1 MTLPLTY
8 EENPVGDGVLL
19 SAVKIFDFA
28 NSTYARLAQE
38 SELAMLDWLQ
48 ATVTSRVNIN
58 TYVCSKH
65 LNKNH
70 NAKRSLMRYVLQNR
84 ISRLTC

>member
-19 SAVKIFDFA
+19 SAVKIFDFV

-38 SELAMLDWLQ
+38 SELVKLDWLQ
-48 ATVTSRVNIN
+48 ATVTSRVNII
-58 TYVCSKH
+58 TQVGRDDTARRV
-65 LNKNH
+65 NH
-70 NAKRSLMRYVLQNR
+70 YRLRMRKINA
-84 ISRLTC
+84 